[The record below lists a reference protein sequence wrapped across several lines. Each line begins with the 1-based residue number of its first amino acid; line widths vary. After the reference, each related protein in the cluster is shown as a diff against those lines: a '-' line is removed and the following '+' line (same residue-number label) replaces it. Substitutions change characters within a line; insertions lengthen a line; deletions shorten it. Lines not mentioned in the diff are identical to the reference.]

1 MGMLI
6 IIAILCYLVPA
17 FDCFE
22 ILIFRL
28 KVIFSLFPLIL
39 SILETTIFVL
49 FYKYEKELITLS
61 EYITY
66 GKHTTLVILSLYFI
80 WVIIPSI

>member
-1 MGMLI
+1 MDMLI

-66 GKHTTLVILSLYFI
+66 GTHTTLVILSLYFI

>member
-1 MGMLI
+1 MDMLI

-28 KVIFSLFPLIL
+28 KVIFSLFP
-39 SILETTIFVL
+39 LETTIFVL